1 MSRGT
6 LGHFDALQQ
15 GDIIFIFSIKSIK
28 SVDGLLVNFF
38 PLISSF

>member
-6 LGHFDALQQ
+6 SGDFDALQQ

-28 SVDGLLVNFF
+28 SVDGLPVKYFSWD
-38 PLISSF
+38 SSF